1 MFHWVMMMG
10 LSVLVASQANYT
22 RSGSK
27 WLLVQPRKTAEQ
39 ATEWESATNVK
50 QSV

>member
-1 MFHWVMMMG
+1 MMG
-10 LSVLVASQANYT
+10 LSVLVASQADYT

-27 WLLVQPRKTAEQ
+27 WLLVQSRKKTAEQ

>member
-1 MFHWVMMMG
+1 MFHWVVMMG
-10 LSVLVASQANYT
+10 LSMLVASQADYT

-39 ATEWESATNVK
+39 ATNWESATNVK